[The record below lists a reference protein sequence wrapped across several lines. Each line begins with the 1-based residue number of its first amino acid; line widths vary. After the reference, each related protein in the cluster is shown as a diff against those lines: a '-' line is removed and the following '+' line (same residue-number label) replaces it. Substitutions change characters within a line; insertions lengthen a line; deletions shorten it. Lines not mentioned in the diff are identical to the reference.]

1 MILYFLSFNFSF
13 DFQLKFE
20 IDCQTFIFLP
30 FGINFNYFVILFW
43 ILMMDDFYNFSNEWR
58 RGTIEDNLIGKD
70 KSGKCLYIV
79 QEIVPLNFPEYSLMI
94 KHCYVKVNVH
104 RNVVTRLSVFI
115 TVSLVDNALE
125 TFVYCGYNFCQNIR
139 IKEI

>member
-1 MILYFLSFNFSF
+1 M
-13 DFQLKFE
+13 
-20 IDCQTFIFLP
+20 
-30 FGINFNYFVILFW
+30 
-43 ILMMDDFYNFSNEWR
+43 
-58 RGTIEDNLIGKD
+58 IEDNLIGKD
-70 KSGKCLYIV
+70 RSGKCLYIV

-115 TVSLVDNALE
+115 TVSFVDNALE